1 MTTTEIATQAA
12 AWLETQHISGAVY
25 VPLPDQFMPSEISGA
40 YRIQQAYVQRLQM
53 AGRPT
58 FGWKIALTA
67 ETMQQ
72 MVGVDRP
79 VGGVICAAKL
89 HESGAQL
96 PADGYGRIAFEC
108 EVALRLGRD
117 LPAGDVPFDDATIR
131 ASVDAVAAAF
141 EVADDRNADY
151 KRLDAFS
158 LIADNAWNAG
168 MVLGAVH
175 GPEALDGLAEAT
187 AVLAIDGEEVGRG
200 VGADALGHP
209 LNGLRVLANEM
220 AEQGA
225 SMKAGDW
232 ILTGTV
238 IRTQFPSAGSELVYT
253 HSMLGEVRASVV

>member
-1 MTTTEIATQAA
+1 
-12 AWLETQHISGAVY
+12 
-25 VPLPDQFMPSEISGA
+25 MPSDIAGA

-53 AGRPT
+53 AGRPR

-79 VGGVICAAKL
+79 VGGIICASRL
-89 HESGAQL
+89 HDSPAEL
-96 PADGYGRIAFEC
+96 PAGDYGRIAFEC

-117 LPAGDVPFDDATIR
+117 LAAGDAPFDDATIR

-151 KRLDAFS
+151 KQLDAFS

-168 MVLGAVH
+168 MVLGAAH
-175 GPEALDGLAEAT
+175 GPEMLDGLADAT
-187 AVLAIDGEEVGRG
+187 VVLTIDGQEVGRG

-209 LNGLRVLANEM
+209 LNGLKVLANEM
-220 AEQGA
+220 ADQGA

-253 HSMLGEVRASVV
+253 HSTLGEVRASVVQGV